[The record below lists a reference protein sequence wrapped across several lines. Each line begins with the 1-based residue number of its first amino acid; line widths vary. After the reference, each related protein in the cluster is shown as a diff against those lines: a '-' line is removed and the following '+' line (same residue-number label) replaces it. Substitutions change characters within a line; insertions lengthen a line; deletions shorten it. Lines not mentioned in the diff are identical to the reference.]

1 MPATIKTWWWGL
13 KILTLFP
20 FSVLYSPLNRMQNK
34 HLLVINMAF
43 SVKMT
48 CTQMLRK
55 ITWMEMMFTWSCV
68 FKPQSSHV
76 FKWTYNALN
85 MWQIQKKPRIWL
97 SITWNHFYIPK
108 QIGWYTTIGFG
119 VDVLALKPKSN
130 HLHLLETCY
139 TGQQSLST
147 YCCTHQSLNHNLSK
161 IQNLF
166 PNVYQNDDD
175 LQWPRNVF
183 NLL

>member
-1 MPATIKTWWWGL
+1 
-13 KILTLFP
+13 
-20 FSVLYSPLNRMQNK
+20 MQNK
-34 HLLVINMAF
+34 HLLVTNMAF
-43 SVKMT
+43 SVKMA
-48 CTQMLRK
+48 CTQKLRK

-76 FKWTYNALN
+76 FKWTYNTLN
-85 MWQIQKKPRIWL
+85 MWQIQTKPRIWL

-166 PNVYQNDDD
+166 RTFIKMMMICSDRGAFSTFYSKAISQSKDTCIMSQN
-175 LQWPRNVF
+175 LMV
-183 NLL
+183 LLTKQSLLV